1 MATNKTDRI
10 LNVPTLRFPGFTEE
24 WENEQIGNICET
36 ITDYVAAGSFA
47 SLKENVLYYQ
57 EDNYAQL
64 VRTVDL
70 KNNFT
75 NKDFV
80 FIDKIAYDFLWRVQ
94 LTEPNI
100 VLPNIGANIGE
111 KYYVRPQDLLKNK
124 NVLGPNAILLRSE
137 SNDTHFVYYRLSTR
151 TYDNEIKKLVGA
163 SGQPKFNKTDLKK
176 IKLFMPLMSE
186 QKKIAD
192 FLSLLDERI
201 SLQSNLIDRLK
212 SLMDGIVV
220 RHWNGV
226 EKKKY
231 CLTNLGEAFSVM
243 NLSKEDLTEDGKSCI
258 IYGELFTTY
267 DAIIDNVVSHTDKFD
282 RLTLSGNNDLL
293 FPASTTV
300 NAYSLIAP
308 SAITER
314 GVVLGGDMF
323 GIHISQEHSA
333 EYISLIINAIY
344 RNKLSKYAKGSTII
358 HLHYGDIKNV
368 EVELPDL
375 KTQLY
380 LVGVVKRLRT
390 KLSIEN
396 DYLIKLNKAKQ
407 SLLLA
412 MFI

>member
-1 MATNKTDRI
+1 MATNKTDKV
-10 LNVPTLRFPGFTEE
+10 LNVPTLRFPSFTEE
-24 WENEQIGNICET
+24 WQKHSLDKLGTTIIGLT
-36 ITDYVAAGSFA
+36 YSPSDVV
-47 SLKENVLYYQ
+47 KENGTIVFRSSNIQNGEIDYSDIVRVGKEIKPVLRTKESDILICARNGSSRLIGKNAILKKSDEGQTFGAFMMIYRSKYNKFIRQ
-57 EDNYAQL
+57 LLNTKRYSMQVAQ
-64 VRTVDL
+64 
-70 KNNFT
+70 
-75 NKDFV
+75 
-80 FIDKIAYDFLWRVQ
+80 
-94 LTEPNI
+94 
-100 VLPNIGANIGE
+100 NIGARINQITTS
-111 KYYVRPQDLLKNK
+111 DLN
-124 NVLGPNAILLRSE
+124 NFI
-137 SNDTHFVYYRLSTR
+137 
-151 TYDNEIKKLVGA
+151 
-163 SGQPKFNKTDLKK
+163 FNFPTN
-176 IKLFMPLMSE
+176 PHE

-201 SLQSNLIDRLK
+201 ALQSKLIDRLK

-220 RHWNGV
+220 KHWGGV

-231 CLTNLGEAFSVM
+231 SLTELGEAFSVM
-243 NLSKEDLTEDGKSCI
+243 NLSKEDLTEDGKRCI

-267 DAIIDNVVSHTDKFD
+267 DAIIDNVVSHTDKVD
-282 RLTLSGNNDLL
+282 RLTLSEDNDLL

-300 NAYSLIAP
+300 DAYSLIAP

-314 GVVLGGDMF
+314 GIVLGGDMF

-390 KLSIEN
+390 KFSIET
-396 DYLIKLNKAKQ
+396 DYLVKLNKAKQ
-407 SLLLA
+407 SLLSAL
-412 MFI
+412 FI